1 MKQFVV
7 AVSIDKV
14 QTFLYYVLQAYIQE
28 NQANSG
34 TLREIVNSSQLISE
48 TFFRDI
54 GIEGKDGEF
63 SDHIEERLLTC
74 SGMCIVTTSLDREL
88 IIEKLDRLFRKYY
101 KTFKGQLLVKYVVFE
116 KKLSTNLDKLEAIKE
131 SKKRLRQQDC
141 LNRIIDSHRDLLFQF
156 SDVPDR
162 KDKGLEKSIV
172 SIQEYPAFVRDIN
185 ALYSEKK
192 ADNDNHFRVAVIKA
206 DLDGMGDLF
215 EQLGDFTVYKEI
227 SQLLSKFISLDYL
240 HKLTAK
246 YQEKDRDFKL
256 YPLYMAGDDIFFAV
270 TAAHLLDGV
279 NLCKEILQQ
288 LNEKITKLRKQYS
301 TNLRQLSLSI
311 GIDFTF
317 NREPIRYYY
326 ERVQR
331 QVEEAKAYSRDCKDK
346 VEKSSYVKIS
356 INNYIFEDYD
366 AERKSPWAYFKND
379 VALLKGAMEKGFA
392 AHHFLY
398 GLLSKISD
406 KTIGSSD
413 VKFSNTVLYHLLP
426 EHLESNNKDLREYE
440 LLVIEKLL
448 RQLLAPKEE
457 HSFGRKDNSNKQK
470 KSEKELR
477 FGPHQRKRLERYVL
491 MLLLFSDQRF
501 AMNGDKG
508 QFARFN
514 FDKKRIRSTMF
525 NKPMRYLYNQSLYSS
540 LKNDNTIKEHDIR
553 QFRNFFAIF
562 DRYIASNGNRVQTYR
577 RLQISSSMFHRFKK
591 MDKSQIGTIAEMLQS
606 VNNREREEIE
616 KMEAQRKSDK
626 KAPPVL
632 FFDKKAFREVGAKT
646 NLWTDDY
653 IDSLLIFYRLNELSI
668 QYKIIYRDDRYKIQ
682 DNKNKKTN
690 KKHRSSKGDKR

>member
-34 TLREIVNSSQLISE
+34 TLREIVSSSLLISE

-116 KKLSTNLDKLEAIKE
+116 KKLSTNQDKLEAIKE

-141 LNRIIDSHRDLLFQF
+141 LNRIIDNHRDLLFQF
-156 SDVPDR
+156 SDIPDR

-172 SIQEYPAFVRDIN
+172 SIQEYPGFVRDIN
-185 ALYSEKK
+185 ALYSEKE
-192 ADNDNHFRVAVIKA
+192 AGNDNHFRVAVIKA

-270 TAAHLLDGV
+270 TAAHLLAGV

-288 LNEKITKLRKQYS
+288 LNEEITKLRKQYS

-366 AERKSPWAYFKND
+366 AEKESPWSYFKND
-379 VALLKGAMEKGFA
+379 VALLKEAMEKGFA

-398 GLLSKISD
+398 GLLRKISD
-406 KTIGSSD
+406 KTIGSSE
-413 VKFSNTVLYHLLP
+413 VKFSNAVLYHLLP
-426 EHLESNNKDLREYE
+426 EHLESSNQKLREYE
-440 LLVIEKLL
+440 LLIIENLLRKLL
-448 RQLLAPKEE
+448 VI
-457 HSFGRKDNSNKQK
+457 K
-470 KSEKELR
+470 KSDREKQQTNPKVGPEKELSFKR
-477 FGPHQRKRLERYVL
+477 KQRECLERHVR
-491 MLLLFSDQRF
+491 MLLLFSDPRL
-501 AMNGDKG
+501 AITGDEV
-508 QFARFN
+508 QFTSFDFN
-514 FDKKRIRSTMF
+514 KKRIKGTLF
-525 NKPMRYLYNQSLYSS
+525 NKPMRYLYHQSLYSS
-540 LKNDNTIKEHDIR
+540 LKNNNTIKEYDIR
-553 QFRNFFAIF
+553 QFRNFFAMF
-562 DRYIASNGNRVQTYR
+562 DRYTALNGNRVQTYR

-591 MDKSQIGTIAEMLQS
+591 MEKSQIGTIAEMLQS

-616 KMEAQRKSDK
+616 KMESQRKSDK
-626 KAPPVL
+626 KAPPAL

-646 NLWTDDY
+646 SLWTDDY
-653 IDSLLIFYRLNELSI
+653 IDSLLIFYRLNELDI
-668 QYKIIYRDDRYKIQ
+668 HYKTLYRDKNNKNQ
-682 DNKNKKTN
+682 GHKNKKTN
-690 KKHRSSKGDKR
+690 KKRRSSKGDKR

>member
-34 TLREIVNSSQLISE
+34 TLREIVSSSLLISE

-116 KKLSTNLDKLEAIKE
+116 KKLSTNQDKLEVIKE

-141 LNRIIDSHRDLLFQF
+141 LNRIIDNHRDLLFQF
-156 SDVPDR
+156 SDIPDR

-172 SIQEYPAFVRDIN
+172 SIQEYPGFVRDIN
-185 ALYSEKK
+185 ALYSEKE

-215 EQLGDFTVYKEI
+215 EQLEDFTVYKEI

-279 NLCKEILQQ
+279 TLCKEILQQ
-288 LNEKITKLRKQYS
+288 LNEEITKLRKQYS

-346 VEKSSYVKIS
+346 VEKSSYMKIS
-356 INNYIFEDYD
+356 INDYVFEDYE
-366 AERKSPWAYFKND
+366 AEKKSQWAYFKDD
-379 VALLKGAMEKGFA
+379 VKLLKGAIQEGFSA
-392 AHHFLY
+392 NHFLY
-398 GLLSKISD
+398 ELLSKISD
-406 KTIGSSD
+406 KTIDSSD
-413 VKFSNTVLYHLLP
+413 IKFSNAVLYHLLP
-426 EHLESNNKDLREYE
+426 EHLESSNKKMREYE
-440 LLVIEKLL
+440 LLITENLL
-448 RQLLAPKEE
+448 RQLLVI
-457 HSFGRKDNSNKQK
+457 K
-470 KSEKELR
+470 KSDSEKRKSNPRGGPERELSFER
-477 FGPHQRKRLERYVL
+477 KQRERLERHVR
-491 MLLLFSDQRF
+491 MLLLFSDPRF
-501 AMNGDKG
+501 AITGDKVKVTD
-508 QFARFN
+508 FD
-514 FDKKRIRSTMF
+514 FDKKRIRGTLF
-525 NKPMRYLYNQSLYSS
+525 NKPLRYLYYQSLHSPLKDKFIREHKIKHFRDFFVMPASYKARNGYS
-540 LKNDNTIKEHDIR
+540 
-553 QFRNFFAIF
+553 
-562 DRYIASNGNRVQTYR
+562 VPVYR
-577 RLQISSSMFHRFKK
+577 TLQISSSMVHRFKK
-591 MDKSQIGTIAEMLQS
+591 MDKNQIGTVAEMLQS
-606 VNNREREEIE
+606 VNNRKKEDIE
-616 KMEAQRKSDK
+616 KLEAQRKSEK
-626 KAPPVL
+626 KAPPGL
-632 FFDKKAFREVGAKT
+632 FFDEEAFRSVGVET
-646 NLWTDDY
+646 NFWTDDY
-653 IDSLLIFYRLNELSI
+653 IDTLLIFYRMNDLSI
-668 QYKIIYRDDRYKIQ
+668 QYRTLYS
-682 DNKNKKTN
+682 DNRSKNRSNRNKKRHQ
-690 KKHRSSKGDKR
+690 KGRRPKGDKR